1 MTMPSPAPDPAH
13 QPAPGPAF
21 DPGSANE
28 RTVTTREFLQIF
40 TAVMLPMLMAIIDQ
54 TLLATATPVIAA
66 DLGDLFNSSWIA
78 TAYLLASATM
88 VPVYG
93 RLGDRYGRR
102 RMLLIAMGVFIA
114 GSLGCAASQ
123 SMMQLIASRTVQGL
137 GAGGLM
143 SLSFALIGE
152 LVPPR
157 QRVSYQ
163 AYFAINSMAGNIL
176 GPMIG
181 GLVVAHVSWRWLPAV
196 NIPLGVLAT
205 WRLMKLPRGLRHP
218 ESPGLSDLPG
228 LGLFAAGTLLVLF
241 ALSSAGHR
249 FAWISW
255 QTVTILA
262 LGVASWWVLFLH
274 EKRLAAPFFPIEL
287 LQMPAVRQ
295 WLRTAMLSTF
305 CLLALIFYL
314 PLYFQLG
321 LHVDSA
327 TSGMLLTPVLL
338 GFITGG
344 ALGGRRAGRTGDPKS
359 IPIAGNAL
367 AAIAIL
373 ALAFAPRHVA
383 LVAAVGFF
391 AGLGLGPTMPL
402 VQVVVQTVAGR
413 HKLGAATSL
422 TVLAR
427 TLGAALGT
435 ALVGAVIF
443 SLLPDVDLVQLV
455 RRTNP
460 AAMPSDEV
468 ILRAFQAAFMVT
480 AAVAAAASINAWRAT
495 RVKI

>member
-21 DPGSANE
+21 DPGFANE

-205 WRLMKLPRGLRHP
+205 
-218 ESPGLSDLPG
+218 
-228 LGLFAAGTLLVLF
+228 
-241 ALSSAGHR
+241 
-249 FAWISW
+249 
-255 QTVTILA
+255 
-262 LGVASWWVLFLH
+262 
-274 EKRLAAPFFPIEL
+274 
-287 LQMPAVRQ
+287 
-295 WLRTAMLSTF
+295 
-305 CLLALIFYL
+305 
-314 PLYFQLG
+314 
-321 LHVDSA
+321 
-327 TSGMLLTPVLL
+327 
-338 GFITGG
+338 
-344 ALGGRRAGRTGDPKS
+344 
-359 IPIAGNAL
+359 
-367 AAIAIL
+367 
-373 ALAFAPRHVA
+373 
-383 LVAAVGFF
+383 
-391 AGLGLGPTMPL
+391 
-402 VQVVVQTVAGR
+402 
-413 HKLGAATSL
+413 
-422 TVLAR
+422 
-427 TLGAALGT
+427 
-435 ALVGAVIF
+435 
-443 SLLPDVDLVQLV
+443 
-455 RRTNP
+455 
-460 AAMPSDEV
+460 
-468 ILRAFQAAFMVT
+468 
-480 AAVAAAASINAWRAT
+480 
-495 RVKI
+495 

>member
-1 MTMPSPAPDPAH
+1 MEAAHDTTFFKVLLIVLGATAIVIPLVQRLRLPPVVGYMAVGMAVGPFGVGTLVADIPFLAALVIDDHAAIVPVAELGVALLMFMIGLELSPERIWLMRRMVFGLGFA
-13 QPAPGPAF
+13 QL
-21 DPGSANE
+21 GSCALAIGLLVLGFGYGKPE
-28 RTVTTREFLQIF
+28 AIVIGLALAMSS
-40 TAVMLPMLMAIIDQ
+40 TAVVLQ
-54 TLLATATPVIAA
+54 VLAEQKR
-66 DLGDLFNSSWIA
+66 LNSNS
-78 TAYLLASATM
+78 
-88 VPVYG
+88 G
-93 RLGDRYGRR
+93 R
-102 RMLLIAMGVFIA
+102 A
-114 GSLGCAASQ
+114 
-123 SMMQLIASRTVQGL
+123 
-137 GAGGLM
+137 
-143 SLSFALIGE
+143 SFAVL
-152 LVPPR
+152 LL
-157 QRVSYQ
+157 QDL
-163 AYFAINSMAGNIL
+163 A
-176 GPMIG
+176 
-181 GLVVAHVSWRWLPAV
+181 VV
-196 NIPLGVLAT
+196 
-205 WRLMKLPRGLRHP
+205 
-218 ESPGLSDLPG
+218 
-228 LGLFAAGTLLVLF
+228 LVLF

-413 HKLGAATSL
+413 QKLGAATSL

-443 SLLPDVDLVQLV
+443 SLLPDVDVVQLV